1 MTGPGGGARIRLSVR
16 ALVLDERDRVLL
28 MRFELPGRT
37 IWATPGGGIEAGEDA
52 TTALRRELD
61 EELGLAPDELG
72 PRVWTRLAMVPL
84 FDGAYDGQREDFR
97 LVRTAAFT
105 PEPRLGWDG
114 LRAEGV
120 HEIRWWTA
128 DELADAGD
136 VTFAPRR
143 LPALLAELLAGGVPD
158 EPVDTGE

>member
-37 IWATPGGGIEAGEDA
+37 IWATPGGGIEAGE
-52 TTALRRELD
+52 
-61 EELGLAPDELG
+61 LG

-105 PEPRLGWDG
+105 PAPRLGWDG

-143 LPALLAELLAGGVPD
+143 LPALLAELLAGGVPG
-158 EPVDTGE
+158 EPGLVGTHRWPPRCRSCR